1 MVTAQK
7 NMARMNN
14 HQPTLQKLQI
24 EAQLAGMREN
34 KDQSRFAAQA
44 LDAYQNKHNLHPI
57 KNLLPLWVN
66 GLFMT
71 SMFFGLRGMTNAPV
85 ESMTTGGTAWFTDLV
100 ATDPIFIL
108 PLTASGTIA
117 LMMYL
122 GADGMNL
129 DTIPP
134 IMKKVG
140 SHLLFY
146 CESLLLG
153 LCSLNIVD
161 SAFLRCGFQTTRGE

>member
-108 PLTASGTIA
+108 PLTASDTIA

-153 LCSLNIVD
+153 CWVFVL
-161 SAFLRCGFQTTRGE
+161 